1 MINKLLSKNNSVLWV
16 IALASIIVPFLMPNR
31 YFQDIVIMTFLWAG
45 LACSWNLYS
54 GYCNRLS
61 IGHAAYLGIG
71 AYTSTLLYINFGI
84 SPWIGM
90 LAGGVISAVAAL
102 IIGGTTLRLKGT
114 FFVLS
119 TIAFAEILKVM
130 TITAKDVTAGALG
143 VLIPY
148 QPSFVNMI
156 WASKIPYAIL
166 TWVYMIAVLLI
177 CVKLEKSKLGY
188 SLIAVGENQEAAE
201 NLGVHSSR
209 TMLIAFV
216 MSAVLTSFGGTIYA
230 QYVMFIEPT
239 SVMSLMNS
247 VNFILLAIAGGMGT
261 AFGPMVGSFILTPI
275 SNLLRG
281 YLSSISGLHTFVL
294 GMILIAIILFRP
306 DGILP
311 QLRLF
316 FNGVIKK
323 SKAKKGV

>member
-1 MINKLLSKNNSVLWV
+1 MVKLLLKNNSVLWI
-16 IALASIIVPFLMPNR
+16 IALASIAVPFVMPNR

-54 GYCNRLS
+54 GYCKRLS

-71 AYTSTLLYINFGI
+71 AYSSTLLFVNFGI

-90 LAGGVISAVAAL
+90 LVGGVISAAAAL

-119 TIAFAEILKVM
+119 TIAFAEILKVLA
-130 TITAKDVTAGALG
+130 ITSKDITKGALG
-143 VLIPY
+143 VFIPY
-148 QPSFVNMI
+148 QPGFVNMI
-156 WASKIPYAIL
+156 WGSKIPYAFL
-166 TWVYMIAVLLI
+166 TWIYMIIALLI
-177 CVKLEKSKLGY
+177 CVKLEKSRLGY
-188 SLIAVGENQEAAE
+188 SLIAVGENQEASE
-201 NLGVHSSR
+201 NLGVNSSR

-216 MSAVLTSFGGTIYA
+216 MSAVLTSFGGTLYA
-230 QYVMFIEPT
+230 QYIMFIEPS

-247 VNFILLAIAGGMGT
+247 INFILLAITGGMGT
-261 AFGPMVGSFILTPI
+261 AFGPMVGSFILTPV

-281 YLSSISGLHTFVL
+281 YLSSVSGLHTFVL
-294 GMILIAIILFRP
+294 GLILIAVLLFRP

-311 QLRLF
+311 QLKLF
-316 FNGVIKK
+316 FNGLIKK